1 MCGVCGVVAGAT
13 TTDSNDLLV
22 RNLNAVQGHRGPDDS
37 QVWTGPGVA
46 LGHTRLSIVDLGSG
60 GRQPFS
66 SDDGSVQIIFNGEIY
81 NHEELRVRHSL
92 DDRLARCDGAIL
104 PPLWD
109 RLGTGMFRELRGM
122 FAIAVLETRDSRL
135 TLARDVFGIKPLY
148 YRQSGGQV
156 VFASEVRAL
165 TDDGHG
171 ADSSQEFAQS
181 LSQHRID
188 GPRSEPI

>member
-1 MCGVCGVVAGAT
+1 MLCKATAGRMTLRCGLAPASLWGTPACR
-13 TTDSNDLLV
+13 LLTSV
-22 RNLNAVQGHRGPDDS
+22 L
-37 QVWTGPGVA
+37 
-46 LGHTRLSIVDLGSG
+46 G
-60 GRQPFS
+60 GRQPFA

-135 TLARDVFGIKPLY
+135 TLARDVFGIKPLH

-165 TDDGHG
+165 
-171 ADSSQEFAQS
+171 ADEVTKLTLRKSS
-181 LSQHRID
+181 LSRFLSTGSMGRDQSPFEEINCVPANAWIQFR
-188 GPRSEPI
+188 GGL